1 MSTNNK
7 KIEKHI
13 GEQAPLSANN
23 QGSDNQ
29 NPENKPD
36 NDQENSNQGT
46 SNPLKPQET
55 QKGVNG
61 KDIKE
66 K

>member
-1 MSTNNK
+1 MSTDNK

-13 GEQAPLSANN
+13 GEQVPLSLNN
-23 QGSDNQ
+23 QDADTQ
-29 NPENKPD
+29 NPRNKPD
-36 NDQENSNQGT
+36 NNQENSNQGT

-55 QKGVNG
+55 QKGVDG
-61 KDIKE
+61 KDIK

>member
-13 GEQAPLSANN
+13 GEQVPFNSNN
-23 QGSDNQ
+23 QDADSQSPRN
-29 NPENKPD
+29 NPD
-36 NDQENSNQGT
+36 NHQENSNQGT

-61 KDIKE
+61 KDIKR
-66 K
+66 

>member
-13 GEQAPLSANN
+13 GEQVPLDSNSQDADTQNPRNKPDDNN
-23 QGSDNQ
+23 QG
-29 NPENKPD
+29 
-36 NDQENSNQGT
+36 NSNQGM

-55 QKGVNG
+55 Q
-61 KDIKE
+61 
-66 K
+66 

>member
-13 GEQAPLSANN
+13 GEQVAFNSNN
-23 QGSDNQ
+23 QDVNVQ
-29 NPENKPD
+29 RPRNKPD
-36 NDQENSNQGT
+36 NNQENSNQGT

-55 QKGVNG
+55 QKGVNRR
-61 KDIKE
+61 DIKRR
-66 K
+66 